1 MDSRRLVD
9 YTNDGTL
16 ASGRL
21 AGGDVGVE
29 RGGQVELEALGDLVV
44 ELDGVSKDVG
54 RVPDLT
60 DANRQGKIRQF
71 NSKSCLE

>member
-9 YTNDGTL
+9 DTNDGTL
-16 ASGRL
+16 TSGSL

-29 RGGQVELEALGDLVV
+29 RGGQVELEALGDLIV
-44 ELDGVSKDVG
+44 ELDGVSEDVG

-60 DANRQGKIRQF
+60 GAKGQGKIRQF